1 MNILVIGCGKV
12 GSNLARRLEQ
22 EGHEVAVVDKNPD
35 NFERLSD
42 DFDGLTVTGVPF
54 DEDVLREAG
63 VENCDALAAV
73 TPDDNTNIM
82 VAQVAREIFHVPA
95 VLSRIYDP
103 QRKDVFA
110 HFGLHTVC
118 PTNLTVDAI
127 TQSLTTGE
135 TSRYMTVGSSTVSY
149 RYMPLGDELYAR
161 NTDAVVL
168 GRQEQLFGVLRES
181 TVLELYRGKAIDL
194 QPGDT
199 IITMQVVD

>member
-161 NTDAVVL
+161 DTDAVVL
-168 GRQEQLFGVLRES
+168 DRQEQLFGVLRES